1 MSKVEDFLSVEQ
13 EQKIIDA
20 IRDAEKNT
28 SGEIRVHIE
37 RYSQKETIE
46 RATEVFY
53 YLKMDETKNRN
64 GVLFYVGV
72 DDKNFAIIGDK
83 NINDKVDSNFWES
96 TKNEVLQEFKKSN
109 FTSGLVKGITE
120 AGNQL
125 KILFPFEQGDENE
138 LPDIISRG
146 K

>member
-1 MSKVEDFLSVEQ
+1 MSKVEDFLSVQQ

-37 RYSQKETIE
+37 RSSEKETIE

-53 YLKMDETKNRN
+53 SLKMDETKNRN

-72 DDKNFAIIGDK
+72 NDKNFAIIGDK
-83 NINDKVDSNFWES
+83 NINDKVASNFWES

-109 FTSGLVKGITE
+109 YTNGLVKGITE

-125 KILFPFEQGDENE
+125 KILFPFEQGDKNE
-138 LPDIISRG
+138 LPDTISRG

>member
-1 MSKVEDFLSVEQ
+1 MSKVEDFLSVQQ
-13 EQKIIDA
+13 EQQIIDA

-37 RYSQKETIE
+37 RSSQKETIE

-72 DDKNFAIIGDK
+72 NDKKFAIIGDE
-83 NINDKVDSNFWES
+83 NINDKVASNFWES
-96 TKNEVLQEFKKSN
+96 TKNKVLQEFKKSN
-109 FTSGLVKGITE
+109 FTNGLVKGITE

-125 KILFPFEQGDENE
+125 KILFPFEQGDKNE
-138 LPDIISRG
+138 LPDSISRG